1 MTFSFLEVS
10 MVSATYLGVL
20 FAIAYSTER
29 GWVSNRIVSHP
40 VTYIFSLGIFASAWA
55 FYGVVDLARQFGYG
69 ALAYYLG
76 TGTLFL
82 FSSYALKPL
91 VELARRFQVNS
102 MADLLVF
109 RYHSHSVGGMVTL
122 VMLMAMAPLLTLQ
135 IQAVADTIHLL
146 TRNNNDAPS
155 PALSEFGLRQSFA
168 LIYCIAI
175 ALFATVF
182 GSNREHHRGLV
193 TVMAFESLV
202 KVFGLLAVG
211 FFALYHVFGGLDGL
225 DHWLATHPE
234 HLEALS
240 TPDDAAVHALLLIFI
255 ATAVSMPHIFHMTV
269 VENPVKH
276 THRLVTWA
284 FPLFL
289 LVMALP
295 VFPIL
300 WSGSALGLD
309 APAQYFPLSVPMALN
324 SGTFA
329 VIAFVGGLSAATGAM
344 IAIALA
350 LSTMILNHWLL
361 PIIHIRAKRDMYGQL
376 IWMRR
381 VLILVVMLAGYLF
394 YIALNNRFTL
404 TELALA
410 TFIATLQ
417 LLPGVM
423 AVAHWPKGN
432 RRGFIAGLMVGSN
445 IWFFGLMLPMMQGW
459 SSATLPLW
467 DHPIPIG
474 ISQWSTITLWS
485 LGLNTLVFLLV
496 SYLSRQSDEERYSA
510 ELCSDDELSHPVRL
524 ALDIRSPAEIIE
536 RLSSRIGRST
546 AQTEVHRALHR
557 LGMTANESRPYA
569 LRRLRD
575 EIEANLSSLI
585 GISMA
590 SEIMD
595 RLVPYKVPESPGAT
609 DINLIESRLGQ
620 VRDQLTGLAAELN
633 NLRIYHRRTLEE
645 LPLAVCSIG
654 ADMEILMWNSAMA
667 DLTDIASDQV
677 TGSHLENVVEPW
689 GRLLTRF
696 ARSAEPR
703 FYKHQILLNNRS
715 HWITLHK
722 ASIPSALAQQ
732 LDGQVILLEDVTELQ
747 MLEQELVHSERLAS
761 VGRLAAGVAHEIGN
775 PVTGIACLAQ
785 NLKYETQD
793 PEILETG
800 DQILSLTQRVTRI
813 VQSLVSFSHA
823 GERLNNAL
831 QQVKPRECVQEAI
844 NLLSLQKERTQVV
857 FQNQVPANL
866 VLTADSQRLIQVF
879 VNLLSNSRDASEPGG
894 LVVVEGVAEGGCV
907 RLTVTDEGTGIPP
920 ELVARI
926 FEPFFT
932 TKDPGE
938 GTGLGLAMVYTIVE
952 DHEGTIEIESPI
964 FNKPLSGES
973 RRAGTRF
980 IIRLPLNLASTES
993 KSNTKKVF

>member
-1 MTFSFLEVS
+1 MTLSFIEVALI
-10 MVSATYLGVL
+10 SATYLVVL

-29 GWVSNRIVSHP
+29 GWVSDKVVSHP
-40 VTYIFSLGIFASAWA
+40 LTYIFSLGIFASAWA
-55 FYGVVDLARQFGYG
+55 FYGVVDLAEDFGFG

-135 IQAVADTIHLL
+135 IQAVADTMHLL
-146 TRNNNDAPS
+146 TRGNHEALS
-155 PALSEFGLRQSFA
+155 PALSEFGLRQFLA
-168 LIYCIAI
+168 LIYCVVI

-182 GSNREHHRGLV
+182 GSNREHHKGLV
-193 TVMAFESLV
+193 TVMAFESLI

-211 FFALYHVFGGLDGL
+211 FFIVFEVFGGMGGL
-225 DHWLATHPE
+225 NNWLADHPE
-234 HLEALS
+234 QLQALS
-240 TPDDAAVHALLLIFI
+240 HTVDNTSLHALPLVFI

-276 THRLVTWA
+276 TNKTVIWA

-295 VFPIL
+295 IFPIL
-300 WSGSALGLD
+300 WGGIAMKLD
-309 APAQYFPLSVPMALN
+309 VPAQYFPLSVPMAAG
-324 SGTFA
+324 SSTFA
-329 VIAFVGGLSAATGAM
+329 IIAFVGGLSAATGAM

-350 LSTMILNHWLL
+350 LSTMTLNHWLL
-361 PIIHIRAKRDMYGQL
+361 PIIHFRAKRDVYDQL

-381 VLILVVMLAGYLF
+381 VLIAVVLLGGYLF
-394 YIALNNRFTL
+394 YVALNNRFNL

-410 TFIATLQ
+410 AFIATLQ

-423 AVAHWPKGN
+423 AVVHWPRGN

-459 SSATLPLW
+459 TSATLPIW
-467 DHPIPIG
+467 NIPIAIG
-474 ISQWSTITLWS
+474 ISEWSHITLWS
-485 LGLNTLVFLLV
+485 LGLNTLVFLVV
-496 SYLSRQSDEERYSA
+496 SHLSRQSDEERYSA

-524 ALDIRSPAEIIE
+524 ALDIRSPSEIIE
-536 RLSSRIGRST
+536 RLSTRIGRST
-546 AQTEVHRALHR
+546 AHTEVQRALQR
-557 LGMTANESRPYA
+557 LGMTLNESRPYA

-609 DINLIESRLGQ
+609 DINLIESRLSQ
-620 VRDQLTGLAAELN
+620 VRDHLTGLAAELN
-633 NLRIYHRRTLEE
+633 NLRLYHRRTLEE
-645 LPLAVCSIG
+645 LPLATFSIG

-667 DLTDIASDQV
+667 DLTGIASDEV
-677 TGSHLENVVEPW
+677 TGSHLEDVVEPW
-689 GRLLTRF
+689 GGLLTKF
-696 ARSAEPR
+696 ALSHEPR
-703 FYKHQILLNNRS
+703 FYKRQITLNNQA

-722 ASIPSALAQQ
+722 ATIPSSMAHQV
-732 LDGQVILLEDVTELQ
+732 DGQVILLEDVTELQ

-785 NLKYETQD
+785 NLKYDTED

-800 DQILSLTQRVTRI
+800 DQILSLTGRVTRI

-823 GERLNNAL
+823 G
-831 QQVKPRECVQEAI
+831 QQADNVLHQVNPRECVQEAI
-844 NLLSLQKERTQVV
+844 NLLSLQKERNQVV
-857 FQNQVPANL
+857 FINEVPADL
-866 VLTADSQRLIQVF
+866 ELEADSQRLIQVF
-879 VNLLSNSRDASEPGG
+879 VNLLSNSRDASTEGG
-894 LVVVEGVAEGGCV
+894 RIVVEGSVLAGYA
-907 RLTVTDEGTGIPP
+907 RLTVTDEGSGIPP
-920 ELVARI
+920 EVADRI

-938 GTGLGLAMVYTIVE
+938 GTGLGLAMGYTIVE
-952 DHEGTIEIESPI
+952 DHKGSIEIESPVDRERG
-964 FNKPLSGES
+964 N
-973 RRAGTRF
+973 GTRF
-980 IIRLPLNLASTES
+980 IILLPLNLASVDS

>member
-1 MTFSFLEVS
+1 MTLSFIEVALI
-10 MVSATYLGVL
+10 SATYLAVL

-29 GWVSNRIVSHP
+29 GWVSDKVVSHP
-40 VTYIFSLGIFASAWA
+40 LTYIFSLGIFASAWA
-55 FYGVVDLARQFGYG
+55 FYGVVDLAEDFGYG

-109 RYHSHSVGGMVTL
+109 RYHSHSVGGLVTL

-135 IQAVADTIHLL
+135 IQAVADTMHLF
-146 TRNNNDAPS
+146 TRGNHEALS
-155 PALSEFGLRQSFA
+155 PALSEFGLRQTLA
-168 LIYCIAI
+168 LIYCVAI

-182 GSNREHHRGLV
+182 GSNREHHKGLV

-202 KVFGLLAVG
+202 KVFGLVAVG
-211 FFALYHVFGGLDGL
+211 LFVIFKVFGGMGGL
-225 DHWLATHPE
+225 DEWLAANPE
-234 HLEALS
+234 HLDALNNP
-240 TPDDAAVHALLLIFI
+240 PDKSSHHALLLVFI

-276 THRLVTWA
+276 TNRTVTWA

-295 VFPIL
+295 IFPIL
-300 WSGSALGLD
+300 WGGIAMKLD
-309 APAQYFPLSVPMALN
+309 VPAQYFPLSVPMAAG
-324 SGTFA
+324 SSTFA
-329 VIAFVGGLSAATGAM
+329 IIAFVGGLSAATGAM

-350 LSTMILNHWLL
+350 LATMILNHWLL
-361 PIIHIRAKRDMYGQL
+361 PIIHFRAKRDVYGQL

-381 VLILVVMLAGYLF
+381 MLIGVVLLGGYLF
-394 YIALNNRFTL
+394 YVALNNRFNL
-404 TELALA
+404 TELAIA
-410 TFIATLQ
+410 AFIATLQ
-417 LLPGVM
+417 LLPGLM
-423 AVAHWPKGN
+423 AVAHWPRGN

-445 IWFFGLMLPMMQGW
+445 IWFFGLMLPMVQGW
-459 SSATLPLW
+459 TSATLPIW
-467 DHPIPIG
+467 NTPIPIG
-474 ISQWSTITLWS
+474 ISEWSHITLWS
-485 LGLNTLVFLLV
+485 LGLNTLVFLVV

-524 ALDIRSPAEIIE
+524 ALDIRSPSEIIE
-536 RLSSRIGRST
+536 RLSTRIGRST
-546 AQTEVHRALHR
+546 AQTEVQRALHR
-557 LGMTANESRPYA
+557 LGMNLNESRPYA

-633 NLRIYHRRTLEE
+633 NLRLYHRRTLEE
-645 LPLAVCSIG
+645 LPLATFSIG

-667 DLTDIASDQV
+667 DLTGIASDQV
-677 TGSHLENVVEPW
+677 TGSHLEDVVEPW
-689 GRLLTRF
+689 GSLLTKF
-696 ARSAEPR
+696 ALSNEPR
-703 FYKHQILLNNRS
+703 FYKRQIMLNNQA

-722 ASIPSALAQQ
+722 ASIPSSLAHQ

-785 NLKYETQD
+785 NLKYDTED

-800 DQILSLTQRVTRI
+800 SQILSLTERVTRI

-823 GERLNNAL
+823 GQRADNQL
-831 QQVKPRECVQEAI
+831 QLVSPRECVQEAI
-844 NLLSLQKERTQVV
+844 NLLSLQKERNQVV
-857 FQNQVPANL
+857 FINKVPEDL
-866 VLTADSQRLIQVF
+866 MLEADSQRLIQVF
-879 VNLLSNSRDASEPGG
+879 VNLLSNSRDASEEGG
-894 LVVVEGVAEGGCV
+894 EIVVEGGVLAGYA
-907 RLTVTDEGTGIPP
+907 RLTVTDQGSGIPP
-920 ELVARI
+920 DVADRI

-952 DHEGTIEIESPI
+952 DHKGSIEIESPADRERG
-964 FNKPLSGES
+964 N
-973 RRAGTRF
+973 GTRF
-980 IIRLPLNLASTES
+980 IIMLPLNLASIDS
-993 KSNTKKVF
+993 KSNTRKVF

>member
-1 MTFSFLEVS
+1 MTLSFIEVALI
-10 MVSATYLGVL
+10 SATYLAIL

-29 GWVSNRIVSHP
+29 GWVSDKVVSHP
-40 VTYIFSLGIFASAWA
+40 LTYIFSLGIFASAWA
-55 FYGVVDLARQFGYG
+55 FYGVVDLAQDFGYG

-76 TGTLFL
+76 TGALFL
-82 FSSYALKPL
+82 FASYALKPL

-135 IQAVADTIHLL
+135 IQAVADTMHLF
-146 TRNNNDAPS
+146 TRGNHEALS
-155 PALSEFGLRQSFA
+155 PALSEFGLRQTLA
-168 LIYCIAI
+168 LIYCFAI
-175 ALFATVF
+175 ALFATLF
-182 GSNREHHRGLV
+182 GSNREHRKGLV
-193 TVMAFESLV
+193 TVMAFESLI
-202 KVFGLLAVG
+202 KVFGLLTVG
-211 FFALYHVFGGLDGL
+211 FFVIFEVFGGLAGL
-225 DHWLATHPE
+225 DRWLAANPE
-234 HLEALS
+234 HLDALNNP
-240 TPDDAAVHALLLIFI
+240 PDKSSHHALLLVFI

-276 THRLVTWA
+276 THRTVSWA

-295 VFPIL
+295 IFPIL
-300 WSGSALGLD
+300 WGGIALNLD
-309 APAQYFPLSVPMALN
+309 APAQYFPLSVPIATG
-324 SGTFA
+324 STTFA

-344 IAIALA
+344 IAITLA
-350 LSTMILNHWLL
+350 LTTMILNHWLL
-361 PIIHIRAKRDMYGQL
+361 PIIHFRAKRDVYDQL

-381 VLILVVMLAGYLF
+381 ALIAVVLLGSYLF
-394 YIALNNRFTL
+394 YAALNNRFNL

-410 TFIATLQ
+410 AFIGTLQ

-423 AVAHWPKGN
+423 AVAHWPRGN

-459 SSATLPLW
+459 TSATLPLW
-467 DHPIPIG
+467 NIPISIG
-474 ISQWSTITLWS
+474 IGEWSHITLWS
-485 LGLNTLVFLLV
+485 LGLNTVVFLVV

-524 ALDIRSPAEIIE
+524 ALDIRSPSEIIE
-536 RLSSRIGRST
+536 RLSTRIGRST
-546 AQTEVHRALHR
+546 AHTEVQRALQR
-557 LGMTANESRPYA
+557 LNMTLNESRPYA

-609 DINLIESRLGQ
+609 DINLIESRLSQ
-620 VRDQLTGLAAELN
+620 VRNQLTGLAAELN
-633 NLRIYHRRTLEE
+633 NLRLYHRRTLEE
-645 LPLAVCSIG
+645 LPLATFSIG

-667 DLTDIASDQV
+667 DLTGITSDQV
-677 TGSHLENVVEPW
+677 TGSHLEDVVEPW
-689 GRLLTRF
+689 GGLLTKF
-696 ARSAEPR
+696 ALSHEPR
-703 FYKHQILLNNRS
+703 FYKRQITLNNQA

-722 ASIPSALAQQ
+722 ATIPSSMAHQV
-732 LDGQVILLEDVTELQ
+732 DGQVILLEDVTELQ

-785 NLKYETQD
+785 NLKYDTED

-800 DQILSLTQRVTRI
+800 SQILSLTERVTRI

-823 GERLNNAL
+823 GQRADNTL
-831 QQVKPRECVQEAI
+831 QKVSPRECVQEAI
-844 NLLSLQKERTQVV
+844 NLLSLQREGNQVV
-857 FQNQVPANL
+857 FMNQVPAE
-866 VLTADSQRLIQVF
+866 LTLEADSQRLIQVF
-879 VNLLSNSRDASEPGG
+879 VNLLSNSRDASEEGG
-894 LVVVEGVAEGGCV
+894 AILVEGGVLADYV
-907 RLTVTDEGTGIPP
+907 RLTVTDEGSGIPA
-920 ELVARI
+920 EVADRI

-952 DHEGTIEIESPI
+952 DHKGSIEIESPV
-964 FNKPLSGES
+964 NRERGT
-973 RRAGTRF
+973 GTRF
-980 IIRLPLNLASTES
+980 VILLPLNLASVDS

>member
-1 MTFSFLEVS
+1 MTLSFVEVALI
-10 MVSATYLGVL
+10 SATYLVVL

-29 GWVSNRIVSHP
+29 GWVSDKIVSHP
-40 VTYIFSLGIFASAWA
+40 LTYIFSLGIFASAWA
-55 FYGVVDLARQFGYG
+55 FYGVVDLAEDFGFG

-135 IQAVADTIHLL
+135 IQAVADTMHLL
-146 TRNNNDAPS
+146 TRGNHEALS
-155 PALSEFGLRQSFA
+155 PALSEFGLRQTLA
-168 LIYCIAI
+168 LIYCVVI

-182 GSNREHHRGLV
+182 GSNREHHKGLV
-193 TVMAFESLV
+193 TVMAFESLI
-202 KVFGLLAVG
+202 KVFGLLAIG
-211 FFALYHVFGGLDGL
+211 FFTIFGIFGGLGGL
-225 DHWLATHPE
+225 DQWLAENPE
-234 HLEALS
+234 QLQALNKTVDNTS
-240 TPDDAAVHALLLIFI
+240 LHALPLVFI

-276 THRLVTWA
+276 TNKTVTWA

-295 VFPIL
+295 IFPIL
-300 WSGSALGLD
+300 WGGIAMKLD
-309 APAQYFPLSVPMALN
+309 VPAQYFPLSVPMAAG
-324 SGTFA
+324 SSTFA
-329 VIAFVGGLSAATGAM
+329 IIAFVGGLSAATGAM

-350 LSTMILNHWLL
+350 LATMILNHWLL
-361 PIIHIRAKRDMYGQL
+361 PIIHFRAKRDVYDQL

-381 VLILVVMLAGYLF
+381 VLIGMVLLGGYLF
-394 YIALNNRFTL
+394 YVALNNRFNL

-410 TFIATLQ
+410 AFIATLQ

-423 AVAHWPKGN
+423 AVAHWPRGN

-459 SSATLPLW
+459 TSATLPFFNI
-467 DHPIPIG
+467 PIPIG
-474 ISQWSTITLWS
+474 ISEWSHITLWS
-485 LGLNTLVFLLV
+485 LGLNTSVFLVV
-496 SYLSRQSDEERYSA
+496 SYFSRPSDEERYSA

-524 ALDIRSPAEIIE
+524 ALDIRSPSEIIE
-536 RLSSRIGRST
+536 RLSTRIGRST
-546 AQTEVHRALHR
+546 AHAEVQRALQR
-557 LGMTANESRPYA
+557 LGMTLNESRPYA

-609 DINLIESRLGQ
+609 DINLIESRLSQ
-620 VRDQLTGLAAELN
+620 VRDHLTGLAAELN
-633 NLRIYHRRTLEE
+633 NLRLYHRRTLEE
-645 LPLAVCSIG
+645 LPLATFSIG
-654 ADMEILMWNSAMA
+654 ADMEILMWNSAMS
-667 DLTDIASDQV
+667 DLTGITSDQV
-677 TGSHLENVVEPW
+677 TGSHLEDVVEPW
-689 GRLLTRF
+689 GSLLTKF
-696 ARSAEPR
+696 ALSNEPR
-703 FYKHQILLNNRS
+703 FYKRQITLNNQP

-722 ASIPSALAQQ
+722 ATIPSSMAHQV
-732 LDGQVILLEDVTELQ
+732 DGQVILLEDVTELQ

-785 NLKYETQD
+785 NLKYDTED

-800 DQILSLTQRVTRI
+800 SQILSLTERVTRI

-823 GERLNNAL
+823 GQQADNVL
-831 QQVKPRECVQEAI
+831 QMVSPRECVQEAI
-844 NLLSLQKERTQVV
+844 NLLSLQKERSQVTFV
-857 FQNQVPANL
+857 NEVPADL
-866 VLTADSQRLIQVF
+866 MLEADSQRLIQVF
-879 VNLLSNSRDASEPGG
+879 VNLLSNSRDASKEGDQI
-894 LVVVEGVAEGGCV
+894 LVEGSVFAGYA
-907 RLTVTDEGTGIPP
+907 RLTVTDEGSGIPA
-920 ELVARI
+920 EVADRI

-938 GTGLGLAMVYTIVE
+938 GTGLGLAMVYTIIE
-952 DHEGTIEIESPI
+952 DHKGNIEIESPVDRERG
-964 FNKPLSGES
+964 N
-973 RRAGTRF
+973 GTRF
-980 IIRLPLNLASTES
+980 IILLPLNLASIDS
-993 KSNTKKVF
+993 KSNTKRVF